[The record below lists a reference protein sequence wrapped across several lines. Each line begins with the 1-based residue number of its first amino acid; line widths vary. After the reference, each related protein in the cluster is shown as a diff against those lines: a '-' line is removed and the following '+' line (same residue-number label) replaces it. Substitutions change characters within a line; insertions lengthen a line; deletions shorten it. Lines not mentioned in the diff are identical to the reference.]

1 VQLDFRAAL
10 AASSSSKA
18 TLISQ
23 RSGLWGRRQWI
34 LDFRFW
40 IEELNNCSVWS
51 VDRSWSAII
60 VGNDI
65 ATATTSIEINI

>member
-1 VQLDFRAAL
+1 MQLDFRATL

-40 IEELNNCSVWS
+40 IGLVSRSLYKSDNCTQ
-51 VDRSWSAII
+51 R
-60 VGNDI
+60 
-65 ATATTSIEINI
+65 

>member
-1 VQLDFRAAL
+1 MQLDFRATL

-40 IEELNNCSVWS
+40 IGLVSRSLSKSDNCTQ
-51 VDRSWSAII
+51 RYF
-60 VGNDI
+60 
-65 ATATTSIEINI
+65 